1 MRFLLGVLAVVL
13 NLLDNTT
20 TFLCLREPV
29 NGFEVFE
36 ANPVARW
43 IFDAVG
49 LLEGLMIETVIT
61 TAAVA
66 FLVLTRR
73 IPRNARI
80 ALLLMLALLPAWAVA
95 NNLQVIHEVG
105 LQVPGL

>member
-20 TFLCLREPV
+20 TFLCLRAPV

-49 LLEGLMIETVIT
+49 LFEGLMIETVIT
-61 TAAVA
+61 TAAIA
-66 FLVLTRR
+66 FLVLTSR
-73 IPRNARI
+73 IPRNARL
-80 ALLLMLALLPAWAVA
+80 ALLLVLALLPAWAVA
-95 NNLQVIHEVG
+95 NNLQVIYDVG
-105 LQVPGL
+105 LEIPGI